1 LFLSIRNYFHSFRP
15 KIRQRLDIKKLDYFI
30 SWLLVSDLLISIPW
44 GNTNLKLENG
54 QVISIPK
61 QILQAQQ
68 SQIVYLYQNHCKK
81 LNISSMSD
89 RTIYSILQNLNAS
102 QQKVISGIDEFVK
115 DASDSWLNLKTII
128 QQLQLSNE
136 HKNKLTI
143 MLDKCSLYLK
153 SEYQCHCNE
162 NETATTHCTV
172 FALSQEHNSCYAQ
185 SCDHVHDA
193 FCEGTDKKLFSTV

>member
-1 LFLSIRNYFHSFRP
+1 MFVSLYKKFFHSFRP
-15 KIRQRLDIKKLDYFI
+15 KTRQRLDLEKLDYFI

-68 SQIVYLYQNHCKK
+68 SQIVHLYQNHCNT

-102 QQKVISGIDEFVK
+102 EKKVISGIDEFVK
-115 DASDSWLNLKTII
+115 DASESWLILKQSRAQTLWKGIYCSK
-128 QQLQLSNE
+128 SN
-136 HKNKLTI
+136 
-143 MLDKCSLYLK
+143 
-153 SEYQCHCNE
+153 
-162 NETATTHCTV
+162 
-172 FALSQEHNSCYAQ
+172 NSWGANAPEMKIF
-185 SCDHVHDA
+185 V
-193 FCEGTDKKLFSTV
+193 